1 MNTALSPNEKSQD
14 VQSVR
19 VNNDARGEP
28 IPYQNSCRIRRLEE
42 AEATP
47 KTTTLTTTLPPANI
61 AFHARVQEKTSSIA
75 GWPEPYC
82 DKLATADEA
91 LKLVK
96 SGSRVYIGGGCG
108 EPIELAQS
116 LVWRKKELRNVE
128 IVQVLTSGHAAYSA
142 QGMEEAFHV
151 NSLFI
156 GSNVRSAV
164 QEGRA
169 DFTPVFLHEI
179 PRLFREGYLPLDVA
193 LISVSPPDEH
203 GYCSYGVEIGVT
215 KPAVE
220 SARIVIAEIN
230 PNMPRTWG
238 QSFIHLSQITCCV
251 PVDYP
256 LPRTP
261 QSSPSPLHEQIGSNV
276 ASLIEN
282 GDTLQLGI
290 GAIPDA
296 VLDLLG
302 DKHDLGVHSEMF
314 SEGIIDL
321 VERGVITG
329 RRKNFLPGKIV
340 ASFMLGT
347 ERLFRFVHD
356 NPMVEMRPV
365 DFTNDPFTISRNDNM
380 VAINSA
386 LQIDLTGQVCADSIG
401 CKFYSG
407 VGGQADFMRGAARS
421 RGGKPIIALPAT
433 ALNGSVSR
441 IVATLDRGAGVTT
454 SRNDVHYVITEYG
467 VAQLYGKSVRRRA
480 EDLIKIA
487 HPDFRAELTVA
498 AQGRCLL

>member
-1 MNTALSPNEKSQD
+1 MNTTLTLNEGSQVEQD
-14 VQSVR
+14 IQSR
-19 VNNDARGEP
+19 ARAYGEP
-28 IPYQNSCRIRRLEE
+28 IPYQNSCRIGKLEE
-42 AEATP
+42 VEATSITPQP
-47 KTTTLTTTLPPANI
+47 KAAV
-61 AFHARVQEKTSSIA
+61 AFHARVQDKIGSIA
-75 GWPEPYC
+75 GWPEQYSY
-82 DKLATADEA
+82 KLATADEA
-91 LKLVK
+91 LQLVK

-116 LVWRKKELRNVE
+116 LVWRKDELRDVQ
-128 IVQVLTSGHAAYSA
+128 IIQVLTSGHAAYA
-142 QGMEEAFHV
+142 APGLEEAFHV

-156 GSNVRSAV
+156 GPNVRGAV

-203 GYCSYGVEIGVT
+203 GFCSYGVEIGVT

-220 SARIVIAEIN
+220 SACMVIAEIN

-238 QSFIHLSQITCCV
+238 QSFIHLSQITKCV

-256 LPRTP
+256 LPRAA
-261 QSSPSPLHEQIGSNV
+261 QSSPSPLHKEIGRNV
-276 ASLIEN
+276 AALIN
-282 GDTLQLGI
+282 DGDTLQMGI

-296 VLDLLG
+296 VLHFLG
-302 DKHDLGVHSEMF
+302 DKHDLGIHSEMF
-314 SEGIIDL
+314 SDGIIDL
-321 VERGVITG
+321 VESGVITG

-340 ASFMLGT
+340 AGFMLGT

-356 NPMVEMRPV
+356 NPMIEMRPA

-386 LQIDLTGQVCADSIG
+386 LQVDLTGQVCADSIG

-407 VGGQADFMRGAARS
+407 VGGQVDFMRGAAHS
-421 RGGKPIIALPAT
+421 RGGKPIIAIPST
-433 ALNGSVSR
+433 ALAGKVSR
-441 IVATLDRGAGVTT
+441 IVPMLDPGAGVTT
-454 SRNDVHYVITEYG
+454 TRNDVHYVVTEYG
-467 VAQLYGKSVRRRA
+467 VANLYGKSVRQRA
-480 EDLIKIA
+480 EELIKIA
-487 HPDFRAELTVA
+487 HPDFQEELMA
-498 AQGRCLL
+498 AAHSRCLL

>member
-1 MNTALSPNEKSQD
+1 MSQTLTPTEKPRPG
-14 VQSVR
+14 QSAQVSM
-19 VNNDARGEP
+19 DATGEP
-28 IPYQNSCRIRRLEE
+28 IPYQRSCRIPSLAQSDNMSELPAAALFHTRIQD
-42 AEATP
+42 
-47 KTTTLTTTLPPANI
+47 KTGTI
-61 AFHARVQEKTSSIA
+61 S
-75 GWPEPYC
+75 GWPAHYSH
-82 DKLATADEA
+82 KLATADEA
-91 LKLVK
+91 VQLVK

-108 EPIELAQS
+108 EPVELAQS
-116 LVWRKKELRNVE
+116 LVWRRNELRDVE
-128 IVQVLTSGHAAYSA
+128 IVHVLTSGHAAYSA
-142 QGMEEAFHV
+142 QGMEGAFHV

-156 GSNVRSAV
+156 GPNVRGAV

-179 PRLFREGYLPLDVA
+179 PRLFREGYLPIDVA

-203 GYCSYGVEIGVT
+203 GYCSYGVEVGVT

-220 SARIVIAEIN
+220 SAGLVIAEIN

-238 QSFIHLSQITCCV
+238 NSFIHLSQITKCV

-256 LPRTP
+256 LPRAP
-261 QSSPSPLHEQIGSNV
+261 QSSPSSLHKEIGRNV
-276 ASLIEN
+276 AGLVED

-296 VLDLLG
+296 VLHFLG

-314 SEGIIDL
+314 SDGIIDL

-340 ASFMLGT
+340 AAFMLGT

-356 NPMVEMRPV
+356 NPMIEMRPV
-365 DFTNDPFTISRNDNM
+365 DFTNDPFTISRNDKM

-386 LQIDLTGQVCADSIG
+386 LQVDLTGQVCADSIG

-407 VGGQADFMRGAARS
+407 VGGQADFMRGAAHS
-421 RGGKPIIALPAT
+421 RGGKPIIAIPST
-433 ALNGSVSR
+433 ALGGTVSR
-441 IVATLDRGAGVTT
+441 IVPMLDPGAGVTT
-454 SRNDVHYVITEYG
+454 TRNDVHYVVTEYG
-467 VAQLYGKSVRRRA
+467 VANLYGKSVRQRA
-480 EDLIKIA
+480 EELIRIA
-487 HPDFRAELTVA
+487 HPQFQEELRAGAE
-498 AQGRCLL
+498 GRCLL